1 MIEYILGPKDFGEKV
16 AANPELV
23 LVEFKTSWSGSSQIF
38 TAILESLQPSYKNQ
52 VQFYEL
58 DIEQNPSLALYY
70 GIYHL
75 PTTLI
80 FKEGEIIDYIEG
92 LYPKAII
99 AERIQKSIDSKLSSK
114 QHLAEDELQMDNNTS
129 NNLS

>member
-16 AANPELV
+16 AENPELV

-52 VQFYEL
+52 IQFYEL
-58 DIEQNPSLALYY
+58 DIEQNPNLAMYY

-80 FKEGEIIDYIEG
+80 FRDGEIIDYIEG
-92 LYPKAII
+92 LFPKATI
-99 AERIQKSIDSKLSSK
+99 AERIQNSIDKK
-114 QHLAEDELQMDNNTS
+114 CTIKMQMDNNVS
-129 NNLS
+129 NNLH